1 MRRNAAYIAL
11 VKKRKGSANKRRPA
25 RSWLDRQF
33 RPGFRGYPIATA
45 AFYGPNDKLATK
57 VVVSVFLTESDEP
70 DFLERWFSEGE
81 MDVRDDPAIGEEI
94 LTFFK
99 THAPRSTVVTDA
111 IIGCPH
117 EEGTDYPQGTS
128 CQRCPYWAGRNRFTH
143 ERIQ

>member
-1 MRRNAAYIAL
+1 
-11 VKKRKGSANKRRPA
+11 VKRRKGSGNKRRPT

-70 DFLERWFSEGE
+70 DFLERWFSKGE

-111 IIGCPH
+111 CRLDRAQHVRRTCPNNTQVH
-117 EEGTDYPQGTS
+117 
-128 CQRCPYWAGRNRFTH
+128 GRTWVDGGGGISPAISPNDR
-143 ERIQ
+143 